1 MLNNSLFL
9 ELLVVITS
17 EWNKLELKDYISD
30 AEDYIKMALAEKR
43 LPLFLMT
50 YSEVQLKKGN
60 NDLAEQALLETL
72 KSDESNE
79 HANVLLASVYVKQ
92 GRKEDAI
99 KIINQFDSVQS
110 AHSQKWAS
118 LRSQLD

>member
-1 MLNNSLFL
+1 
-9 ELLVVITS
+9 
-17 EWNKLELKDYISD
+17 
-30 AEDYIKMALAEKR
+30 
-43 LPLFLMT
+43 MT